1 MAFYI
6 LRLADPGSLAL
17 AKSTAPYLV
26 ALMLRCSGQRIN
38 ELQYVPIIPN
48 PNPNPNPSPSTY
60 YSLRTTHYALRTTHY
75 ALRTTHYALR
85 RYVAIITTCL
95 AIGVVQYDVC
105 KGGGVLPARV
115 YAVIAGSNQLLDP
128 YHEPPPPNYL
138 RLIIHYELQWVRAT
152 YYPLLGTR

>member
-60 YSLRTTHYALRTTHY
+60 YAVRTTHYALRTTHY
-75 ALRTTHYALR
+75 ALRTTHCAPRTTHYALR
-85 RYVAIITTCL
+85 TTHYALLTTQVRCDHHHLSRHRCRAVRRVQGRRRTTCASVRRDSGL
-95 AIGVVQYDVC
+95 QPTTRS
-105 KGGGVLPARV
+105 LP
-115 YAVIAGSNQLLDP
+115 
-128 YHEPPPPNYL
+128 
-138 RLIIHYELQWVRAT
+138 
-152 YYPLLGTR
+152 

>member
-38 ELQYVPIIPN
+38 ELQYVPINPN

-85 RYVAIITTCL
+85 TTQVRCDHHHLSRHRCRAVRRVQGRRRTTCASVRRDSGL
-95 AIGVVQYDVC
+95 QPTTRS
-105 KGGGVLPARV
+105 LP
-115 YAVIAGSNQLLDP
+115 
-128 YHEPPPPNYL
+128 
-138 RLIIHYELQWVRAT
+138 
-152 YYPLLGTR
+152 

>member
-85 RYVAIITTCL
+85 TTQVRCDHHHLSRHRCRAVRRVQGRRRTTCASVRRDSGL
-95 AIGVVQYDVC
+95 QPTTRS
-105 KGGGVLPARV
+105 LP
-115 YAVIAGSNQLLDP
+115 
-128 YHEPPPPNYL
+128 
-138 RLIIHYELQWVRAT
+138 
-152 YYPLLGTR
+152 

>member
-75 ALRTTHYALR
+75 ALRTTHYAGTLR
-85 RYVAIITTCL
+85 SSPPVSPSVSCSTTC
-95 AIGVVQYDVC
+95 
-105 KGGGVLPARV
+105 ARAEA
-115 YAVIAGSNQLLDP
+115 Y
-128 YHEPPPPNYL
+128 YL
-138 RLIIHYELQWVRAT
+138 RECT
-152 YYPLLGTR
+152 P

>member
-48 PNPNPNPSPSTY
+48 PNPNPNPSPSP
-60 YSLRTTHYALRTTHY
+60 
-75 ALRTTHYALR
+75 
-85 RYVAIITTCL
+85 
-95 AIGVVQYDVC
+95 
-105 KGGGVLPARV
+105 K
-115 YAVIAGSNQLLDP
+115 
-128 YHEPPPPNYL
+128 
-138 RLIIHYELQWVRAT
+138 LQ
-152 YYPLLGTR
+152 P